1 MVRSADFRQ
10 RELVAVVM
18 KELRGSWPRRRG
30 SLRRERRPML
40 DELLRRL
47 DGTGPV
53 KVTDPI
59 GVVRGEGVIALRV
72 PLVGTIRR
80 IGPQPGLAVKD
91 RDGTV
96 VATVDESDVLRIEQP
111 RRRGGGWTVITAPW

>member
-1 MVRSADFRQ
+1 
-10 RELVAVVM
+10 
-18 KELRGSWPRRRG
+18 
-30 SLRRERRPML
+30 ML